1 MAMKKKNLPEVVPE
15 LFEHE
20 QFGQFRFIKRDDELW
35 FVANDVCRVLGYA
48 NPRDALAKHVDDD
61 EKGVAKCDT
70 LGGVQ
75 TLAIINESGLYS
87 LIFGSTLP
95 AAKKFKRWVTHEV
108 LPSIR
113 KYGYY
118 SVKPPEEEKIYVEIT
133 GNENFNLF
141 KKKYPE
147 IDFEKALRRLGFTK
161 IYDEHGYYHE
171 EDVFLLRFNPDDYE
185 KISRDPLSISC
196 IEKLPTSKNNR
207 ISQTTLQNKKIDA

>member
-1 MAMKKKNLPEVVPE
+1 MAMKRKNLPEVVPE
-15 LFEHE
+15 FFEHE
-20 QFGQFRFIKRDDELW
+20 QFGQFRYIKRDEELW

-113 KYGYY
+113 KYGFYGLLNGEQVRQLPIREY
-118 SVKPPEEEKIYVEIT
+118 VHYLGQLTPEQYKNYLRQLTTEQGREHYKRLRENLSNMTQEEIK
-133 GNENFNLF
+133 NLAND
-141 KKKYPE
+141 PD
-147 IDFEKALRRLGFTK
+147 IIVSRIGHGSWKAKF
-161 IYDEHGYYHE
+161 
-171 EDVFLLRFNPDDYE
+171 F
-185 KISRDPLSISC
+185 C
-196 IEKLPTSKNNR
+196 
-207 ISQTTLQNKKIDA
+207 